1 MKNNSLDKEMLMLK
15 AMVKMGLLNTKEL
28 KARVKELGKK
38 YNMEVIFRIHDITT
52 DKTKIEWA

>member
-15 AMVKMGLLNTKEL
+15 AMVKMGLLNTEEL